1 MLLRSSRAPGRA
13 SLLQLVAPPPRL
25 PQRRTAA
32 GGSGIASVLAHALVA
47 ALVFAAAVRP
57 SSNPASPEATVERQP
72 LQLPRLVFLQTPE
85 SGGGGGGGGARQRT
99 PASHAQA
106 PGPDRVTLQVSEPVI
121 ETAPPSDPV
130 PAPQPL
136 LLDAKPLAA
145 GGELLFGLPD
155 AGAPAAFSQGP
166 GSGGG
171 AGRGS
176 GTGLGSGT
184 GPGIGP
190 GSGGGIGGGVY
201 HLGSGVVPPTLLKRV
216 SPKYT
221 ADALRNGIQGTVGLE
236 AVVGR
241 DGIPVGIR
249 VTRSLD
255 PHGLDD
261 EAVAAVREWRFN
273 PGRVGETPVDVLVR
287 ILLEFRIS

>member
-1 MLLRSSRAPGRA
+1 M
-13 SLLQLVAPPPRL
+13 
-25 PQRRTAA
+25 
-32 GGSGIASVLAHALVA
+32 LAHALVA
-47 ALVFAAAVRP
+47 ALVFASAVRP
-57 SSNPASPEATVERQP
+57 DHDPASPEAAVKREP

-85 SGGGGGGGGARQRT
+85 SGGGGGGGGGRQRT
-99 PASHAQA
+99 PASRAQA
-106 PGPDRVTLQVSEPVI
+106 PGRDRVTLQVTKSVI

-130 PAPQPL
+130 PALQPL

-155 AGAPAAFSQGP
+155 ARAPLSFAQGP

-171 AGRGS
+171 AGSGR

-201 HLGSGVVPPTLLKRV
+201 QLGSGVVPPTLLKRV

-221 ADALRNGIQGTVGLE
+221 ADALRNGIEGTVGLE

-241 DGIPVGIR
+241 DGVPVAIR

-273 PGRVGETPVDVLVR
+273 PGRVGDTPVDVLVR
-287 ILLEFRIS
+287 ILLDFRIS